1 MTNLPRGLHKLEIRK
16 EGYIPYKAR
25 IDLKK
30 TRTLFAQLEKK
41 SESIAAPTKKRE
53 QIIQADCPKG
63 MEVDTRPP
71 MVDPSAVMI
80 PFGKFKMG
88 DINGNGLENERPVVE
103 KTISESFAMQSKEV
117 TVGAFEAFVNET
129 QYKTEAEK
137 GKGCAYYLNGEPV
150 WEASLNWRAPG
161 FEQTNEFPAVCLTK
175 IMLLLTLNGF
185 LIKQRKRIV
194 YPLRLSGNMRRVQAL
209 RQSTHGVTKLVKT

>member
-1 MTNLPRGLHKLEIRK
+1 
-16 EGYIPYKAR
+16 
-25 IDLKK
+25 
-30 TRTLFAQLEKK
+30 
-41 SESIAAPTKKRE
+41 
-53 QIIQADCPKG
+53 
-63 MEVDTRPP
+63 

-175 IMLLLTLNGF
+175 MMLLLTLNGF

>member
-25 IDLKK
+25 
-30 TRTLFAQLEKK
+30 EK
-41 SESIAAPTKKRE
+41 
-53 QIIQADCPKG
+53 IQADCPKG
-63 MEVDTRPP
+63 VEVDTRLP
-71 MVDPSAVMI
+71 MVGPSAVMI
-80 PFGKFKMG
+80 PVGKFKMG

-103 KTISESFAMQSKEV
+103 KTISESFATQSKEV
-117 TVGAFEAFVNET
+117 TVGAFVNET

-150 WEASLNWRAPG
+150 LEESLNWRAPG

-175 IMLLLTLNGF
+175 
-185 LIKQRKRIV
+185 K
-194 YPLRLSGNMRRVQAL
+194 
-209 RQSTHGVTKLVKT
+209 

>member
-80 PFGKFKMG
+80 P
-88 DINGNGLENERPVVE
+88 
-103 KTISESFAMQSKEV
+103 
-117 TVGAFEAFVNET
+117 VGAFVNET

-137 GKGCAYYLNGEPV
+137 GKGCAYYPTANLFGKK
-150 WEASLNWRAPG
+150 A
-161 FEQTNEFPAVCLTK
+161 
-175 IMLLLTLNGF
+175 
-185 LIKQRKRIV
+185 
-194 YPLRLSGNMRRVQAL
+194 
-209 RQSTHGVTKLVKT
+209 

>member
-1 MTNLPRGLHKLEIRK
+1 
-16 EGYIPYKAR
+16 
-25 IDLKK
+25 
-30 TRTLFAQLEKK
+30 
-41 SESIAAPTKKRE
+41 
-53 QIIQADCPKG
+53 
-63 MEVDTRPP
+63 MEVDTRLP

-80 PFGKFKMG
+80 PVGKFKMG

-150 WEASLNWRAPG
+150 WEESLNWRAPG

-175 IMLLLTLNGF
+175 
-185 LIKQRKRIV
+185 K
-194 YPLRLSGNMRRVQAL
+194 
-209 RQSTHGVTKLVKT
+209 